1 MARSGAW
8 QSACV
13 HTRPG
18 LSLIGRLSVHTSH
31 QRATVPHSPL
41 LLIPLR
47 GHGLSE
53 NRRAQP
59 FCLLPRSFSFLLFLS
74 SFAFLFSPLCFC
86 FFGLPFP
93 LCSFL
98 SHRFL
103 LLFADSVTRNSGI
116 VIAPSGTG
124 SFTREWSICRATRS
138 ELSLFAVLLAGVARE
153 LFNLLP
159 CCSFEDVF
167 WD

>member
-59 FCLLPRSFSFLLFLS
+59 FCLLPRSFFFLFSLFFFFFLFFLLF
-74 SFAFLFSPLCFC
+74 FA
-86 FFGLPFP
+86 LPFP

-103 LLFADSVTRNSGI
+103 LLFADSVTRNSR
-116 VIAPSGTG
+116 IAIARSGTG
-124 SFTREWSICRATRS
+124 SFTRE
-138 ELSLFAVLLAGVARE
+138 
-153 LFNLLP
+153 
-159 CCSFEDVF
+159 
-167 WD
+167 